1 MKKFKQIGATTAIL
15 LGLAVPTMTT
25 FADTATVSP
34 SQNIS
39 VDQQLKQQSDS
50 TGSAAANNAVSDST
64 NAANTAASKAIEA
77 KHAAE
82 KNTANTAGS
91 AAANITDQVVNGAN
105 GTAGSPKDYT
115 GQDLAGIANRFGK
128 LSDTVGSGA
137 IAVLIKI
144 FYYGS
149 FIGIITS
156 GIGVLLSLF
165 FKKMKTMK
173 WLLAGVGSSVIF
185 AFISHLSGLTL
196 ADNPIVGIL
205 TYLFT
210 GHA

>member
-34 SQNIS
+34 SQNII

-50 TGSAAANNAVSDST
+50 TGSAAASNAVSDST

-82 KNTANTAGS
+82 KNTANT
-91 AAANITDQVVNGAN
+91 AANITDQVVNGAN

-185 AFISHLSGLTL
+185 AFISHFSGLTL